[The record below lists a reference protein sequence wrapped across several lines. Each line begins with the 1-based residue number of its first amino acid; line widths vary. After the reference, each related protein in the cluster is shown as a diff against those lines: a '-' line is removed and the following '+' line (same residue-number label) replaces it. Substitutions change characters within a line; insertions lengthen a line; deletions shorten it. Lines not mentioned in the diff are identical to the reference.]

1 MVHIER
7 IVEAAAKIVY
17 GVVVASLLH
26 DRQVILLIVE
36 IHGNRSTVDIF
47 WAPTSTKKQD
57 SQKTQHKSNL
67 FNKPSS
73 YLPESHIRL
82 ERVISAHRRQ
92 LHRRHGVYNLAFKY
106 LFSFIFVSS

>member
-57 SQKTQHKSNL
+57 SQITQHKII
-67 FNKPSS
+67 
-73 YLPESHIRL
+73 YLINHLATYPKA
-82 ERVISAHRRQ
+82 ISGLRE
-92 LHRRHGVYNLAFKY
+92 
-106 LFSFIFVSS
+106 